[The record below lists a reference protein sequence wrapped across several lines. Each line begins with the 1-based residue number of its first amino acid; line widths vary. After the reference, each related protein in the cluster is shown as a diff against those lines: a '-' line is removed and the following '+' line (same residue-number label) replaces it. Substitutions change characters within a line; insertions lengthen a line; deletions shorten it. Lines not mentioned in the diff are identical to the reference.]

1 MSDCLVLSRRRQFL
15 SICCCLM
22 LKGWTC
28 TCLVTAGIS
37 QIKCEVQFEIC
48 EYVVVSSGEQTHGE
62 LDAFVGFGVF

>member
-1 MSDCLVLSRRRQFL
+1 
-15 SICCCLM
+15 M